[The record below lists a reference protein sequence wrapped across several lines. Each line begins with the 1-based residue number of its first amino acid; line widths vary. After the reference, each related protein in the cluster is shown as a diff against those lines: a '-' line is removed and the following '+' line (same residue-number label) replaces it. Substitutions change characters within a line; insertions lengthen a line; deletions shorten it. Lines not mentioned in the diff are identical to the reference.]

1 MTLRRLLGLAL
12 VVLAVV
18 GAGGVGA
25 QEGIPLVVAV
35 DSSRSLKPE
44 DLAAAASLVRPVL
57 ASLPAGTP
65 VGVMEFND
73 APRWTVPLPGSPAR
87 ASEALGRITP
97 GGNMTAL
104 LDALVTA
111 ARELPVG
118 GVIVVI
124 TDGRDEGS
132 AATMSDL
139 TALLAAR
146 QVRIL
151 AAGTGHTV
159 DARAL
164 RRLAVLSGGQY
175 LGLVGAASVGT
186 LQAAVGQARTAVER
200 SLPPTPA
207 PPPTPVPEVVPTP
220 APPVRHAAGPD
231 WLVLGL
237 GAVALAALVLG
248 VLAWRR
254 KAAAAGTTCPDCGR
268 PMASWETECAACKLD
283 RLDLRRAE
291 QEAIAAPPAKPMAD
305 EELALDPSVFD
316 KAPLEERLEKTLAL
330 SEQIILV
337 VRSPRGPQRS
347 YAINPEH
354 VVAVGRAAKVN
365 SIALDDPSVSAQH
378 FKIVPKGEDFY
389 VVDLDSSNGTFVNG
403 ERVRVHKLHNG
414 DTIMAGQVECQF
426 RTQLVRTA

>member
-1 MTLRRLLGLAL
+1 MTLRRLLGLVL
-12 VVLAVV
+12 VVLVV
-18 GAGGVGA
+18 PGVGGA
-25 QEGIPLVVAV
+25 VAEEGIPLVVAV

-44 DLAAAASLVRPVL
+44 ELAAAASLVRPVL
-57 ASLPAGTP
+57 ASLPAGAP

-73 APRWTVPLPGSPAR
+73 APRWAVPLPGSAGR
-87 ASEALGRITP
+87 ASEALGRIAP
-97 GGNMTAL
+97 GGTSTAL

-151 AAGTGHTV
+151 ATGTGHTV

-175 LGLVGAASVGT
+175 LGLVGEASASA

-220 APPVRHAAGPD
+220 PPPVRHAAGPD

-237 GAVALAALVLG
+237 GAVAVAALVLG

-254 KAAAAGTTCPDCGR
+254 KVAAGTTCPDCGR

-365 SIALDDPSVSAQH
+365 SITLDDPSASAQH

>member
-1 MTLRRLLGLAL
+1 MRLRRVLGTVL
-12 VVLAVV
+12 VVLAV
-18 GAGGVGA
+18 AGGA
-25 QEGIPLVVAV
+25 AAEEGIPLVVAV

-44 DLAAAASLVRPVL
+44 ELAAAASLVRPVL

-65 VGVMEFND
+65 AGVMEFND
-73 APRWTVPLPGSPAR
+73 APRWVVPLPGSPAR
-87 ASEALGRITP
+87 AAEALGRIVPAGKT
-97 GGNMTAL
+97 TVL

-111 ARELPVG
+111 ARELPAG
-118 GVIVVI
+118 GVIVLV

-139 TALLAAR
+139 ATLLAAR
-146 QVRIL
+146 QVRIV

-175 LGLVGAASVGT
+175 LGPVGQVQSAALAG
-186 LQAAVGQARTAVER
+186 AVGHARTAVER
-200 SLPPTPA
+200 ALPPTPA
-207 PPPTPVPEVVPTP
+207 PPPTPVPEIVPTP
-220 APPVRHAAGPD
+220 APPARSASGPD

-237 GAVALAALVLG
+237 GAVAVAALVFG

-254 KAAAAGTTCPDCGR
+254 KSAAAGPTCPDCGR
-268 PMASWETECAACKLD
+268 PMAAWETECSACKID

-291 QEAIAAPPAKPMAD
+291 QEAIAAPPAKPMAE

-347 YAINPEH
+347 YALNPEH
-354 VVAVGRAAKVN
+354 VVAVGRAARVN
-365 SIALDDPSVSAQH
+365 SITLDDPSVSAQH
-378 FKIVPKGEDFY
+378 FKIVPKGEEFY

>member
-1 MTLRRLLGLAL
+1 MRRRRLLGLAL
-12 VVLAVV
+12 VVAAVLAVR
-18 GAGGVGA
+18 GAVA
-25 QEGIPLVVAV
+25 EESIPLVVAL
-35 DSSRSLKPE
+35 DSSRSLKPGE
-44 DLAAAASLVRPVL
+44 LAAAASLVRPVL

-73 APRWTVPLPGSPAR
+73 APRWVVPLPGSAAA
-87 ASEALGRITP
+87 ASEVLGRIVPAGTS
-97 GGNMTAL
+97 TVL

-111 ARELPVG
+111 ARELPAG
-118 GVIVVI
+118 GVILVI

-159 DARAL
+159 DSRSL

-175 LGLVGAASVGT
+175 LGLVGATSAGT
-186 LQAAVGQARTAVER
+186 LEGAVGQARTAVER

-207 PPPTPVPEVVPTP
+207 PPPTPVPESTSTLT
-220 APPVRHAAGPD
+220 PPVRQTAGPD
-231 WLVLGL
+231 WLALGL
-237 GAVALAALVLG
+237 GVVAVAALGLG
-248 VLAWRR
+248 MLAWRR
-254 KAAAAGTTCPDCGR
+254 RAAATGNLCPDCGR
-268 PMASWETECAACKLD
+268 PMASWETECATCKLD

-291 QEAIAAPPAKPMAD
+291 QQAIAAPPAKPIAD
-305 EELALDPSVFD
+305 EELTLDPSVFD
-316 KAPLEERLEKTLAL
+316 KAPLEDRLEKTLAL
-330 SEQIILV
+330 TEQIILV

-365 SIALDDPSVSAQH
+365 SITLDDPSASAQH

-389 VVDLDSSNGTFVNG
+389 VVDLESSNGTFVNG
-403 ERVRVHKLHNG
+403 ERVRVHRLHNG

>member
-1 MTLRRLLGLAL
+1 MTFRRLLGLAL
-12 VVLAVV
+12 VVFAVV
-18 GAGGVGA
+18 SAGGVGA

-44 DLAAAASLVRPVL
+44 ELAAAASLVRPVL

-73 APRWTVPLPGSPAR
+73 APRWAVPLPGSPAR

-97 GGNMTAL
+97 GGTMTAL

-175 LGLVGAASVGT
+175 LGLVGEASAGT

-268 PMASWETECAACKLD
+268 LMASWETECSACKLD